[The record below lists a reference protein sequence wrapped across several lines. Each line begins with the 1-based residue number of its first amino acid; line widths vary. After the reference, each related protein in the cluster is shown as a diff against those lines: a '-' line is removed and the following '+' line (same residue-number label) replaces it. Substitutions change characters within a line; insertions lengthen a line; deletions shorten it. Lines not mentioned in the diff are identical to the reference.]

1 MCKLISVFKTLSNGC
16 IFLSILQRSKDG
28 IEGEDDYDDDFE
40 DDDSKSKKRE
50 KLPPLV
56 SLQ

>member
-1 MCKLISVFKTLSNGC
+1 M
-16 IFLSILQRSKDG
+16 LQRSKDG

-56 SLQ
+56 SS